1 MARPVT
7 VTVSH
12 DLGHDEARIRFR
24 EGSSKLQQQ
33 LAGGMMFKFSENWES
48 DDRLTFVAK
57 GLGQTITGEID
68 IFPQHVR
75 ITATLPGILASLAE
89 TIAGR
94 VEKEGKLLLEKKSSS

>member
-1 MARPVT
+1 MGRPVT

-12 DLGHDEARIRFR
+12 DLGIEEARRRFR
-24 EGSSKLQQQ
+24 DGAGKLQEQ
-33 LAGGMMFKFSENWES
+33 LAGGMMFKFSENWET
-48 DDRLTFVAK
+48 DDRLTFTAR

-75 ITATLPGILASLAE
+75 ITATLPGVLAAIAE

-94 VEKEGKLLLEKKSSS
+94 VEKQGRLLLEKK

>member
-1 MARPVT
+1 MPRPVT
-7 VTVSH
+7 VTLNH
-12 DLGHDEARIRFR
+12 DLGLEEARKRFR
-24 EGSSKLQQQ
+24 EGSGKLQQQ
-33 LAGGMMFKFSENWES
+33 LAGGMMFKFSENWET

-75 ITATLPGILASLAE
+75 ITASLPGLLASIAE

-94 VEKEGKLLLEKKSSS
+94 VEKQGRLMLEKKS

>member
-1 MARPVT
+1 MPRPVT

-12 DLGHDEARIRFR
+12 DLGLEEARKRFR
-24 EGSSKLQQQ
+24 EGSGKLQDQ
-33 LAGGMMFKFSENWES
+33 LSGGMAMFKFSEQWETE
-48 DDRLTFVAK
+48 DRLTFTAR

-75 ITATLPGILASLAE
+75 ITATLPGLLASIAE

-94 VEKEGKLLLEKKSSS
+94 VEKQSQILLEKK

>member
-7 VTVSH
+7 ITLSH
-12 DLGHDEARIRFR
+12 DLGLEEARTRFR
-24 EGSSKLQQQ
+24 EGSGKLQEQ
-33 LAGGMMFKFSENWES
+33 LSGGMVFKFNENWET

-94 VEKEGKLLLEKKSSS
+94 VEKQGKLLLEKK